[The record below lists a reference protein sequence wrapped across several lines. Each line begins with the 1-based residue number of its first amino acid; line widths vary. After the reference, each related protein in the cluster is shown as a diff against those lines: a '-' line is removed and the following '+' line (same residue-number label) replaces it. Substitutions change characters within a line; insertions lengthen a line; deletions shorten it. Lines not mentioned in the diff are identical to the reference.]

1 MEAIKENNKQDI
13 AAKKEERNEEEAV
26 AEGLKL
32 VIDQAKIK
40 CDFCV
45 NPEGVLK
52 VNFDTPTTQDK
63 KTATVVE
70 KDMKSLIFTGN
81 CKKSP
86 NMALPC
92 ASVMQLGEWQNTGTL
107 LVQDKSPLLKQST
120 IPCLYGGS
128 TIEITD
134 SGQRNVPSNVTTAAA
149 PIPATAAELI
159 AVYFG
164 KKVVTP
170 LYEEAEET
178 VTAKKGENQDK
189 ITARFI
195 SEQKLKKE
203 HVLSYTPEKAFKTA
217 VGGET
222 VKIKYRKKTKDI
234 LSFEKV
240 KKIQIKKKVW
250 VVAVYNGDKGN
261 IAVEIKENK
270 LTNAEAVYDSSV
282 PFLIDKDEK
291 TTILID
297 VAKDKI
303 EEPNL
308 FAKEITLQPKSTE
321 DLKAQLVKFNKRTDH
336 NAFLYL
342 KAEVSNTAATVKYP
356 DSTHEFINKDNE
368 RLELLGTPCYCN
380 RDIEVDE
387 MLDIIYNL
395 RDKQNY
401 KSKREVFFDRGGEY
415 ISAIRVESG
424 TLTENKDKI
433 KLFTD
438 EMNAM
443 FKKFS
448 IKTCKRKIHFLGQMY
463 LETISFQYT
472 YESRS
477 EVPDNYKGGVA
488 FQGRGMKQITHD
500 YNYLA
505 YYDYVNSTSLYDVY
519 IKHRSGYESVG
530 ECVKKR
536 AKANSEGL
544 DAPFYETLK
553 TFAKNISENLFH
565 SFNSAGWFS
574 TVYKTATINAMDGG
588 LADADI
594 EAVTTAINGGLTN
607 IAERKSYTKW
617 TKEFFKYDTECVNK

>member
-134 SGQRNVPSNVTTAAA
+134 SGQRSVPSNVTTAAA
-149 PIPATAAELI
+149 PIPTMAAELV

-203 HVLSYTPEKAFKTA
+203 HVLSYIPDKAFKTA

-222 VKIKYRKKTKDI
+222 IKIKYRKKTKDI
-234 LSFEKV
+234 VSFEKV
-240 KKIQIKKKVW
+240 KK
-250 VVAVYNGDKGN
+250 
-261 IAVEIKENK
+261 
-270 LTNAEAVYDSSV
+270 
-282 PFLIDKDEK
+282 
-291 TTILID
+291 
-297 VAKDKI
+297 
-303 EEPNL
+303 
-308 FAKEITLQPKSTE
+308 
-321 DLKAQLVKFNKRTDH
+321 
-336 NAFLYL
+336 
-342 KAEVSNTAATVKYP
+342 
-356 DSTHEFINKDNE
+356 
-368 RLELLGTPCYCN
+368 
-380 RDIEVDE
+380 
-387 MLDIIYNL
+387 
-395 RDKQNY
+395 Y
-401 KSKREVFFDRGGEY
+401 KSKRK
-415 ISAIRVESG
+415 SG
-424 TLTENKDKI
+424 LLQFTMGI
-433 KLFTD
+433 K
-438 EMNAM
+438 E
-443 FKKFS
+443 
-448 IKTCKRKIHFLGQMY
+448 I
-463 LETISFQYT
+463 
-472 YESRS
+472 
-477 EVPDNYKGGVA
+477 
-488 FQGRGMKQITHD
+488 
-500 YNYLA
+500 
-505 YYDYVNSTSLYDVY
+505 
-519 IKHRSGYESVG
+519 
-530 ECVKKR
+530 
-536 AKANSEGL
+536 
-544 DAPFYETLK
+544 
-553 TFAKNISENLFH
+553 
-565 SFNSAGWFS
+565 
-574 TVYKTATINAMDGG
+574 
-588 LADADI
+588 
-594 EAVTTAINGGLTN
+594 
-607 IAERKSYTKW
+607 
-617 TKEFFKYDTECVNK
+617 